1 MKEIGN
7 ILHKD
12 YLLLQENELVNPN
25 LGQQL
30 LLHAQYLRTCNFA
43 EFRLLI
49 PHNTRES
56 IISQL
61 NAFISTQNIP
71 GALRF
76 YIPVDNKSKFDEDV
90 QMNPELSFK
99 DWVAILPTED
109 FRYETF
115 AKKIWNL
122 SMGGKAILVLLPERV
137 NQWRKSESYFKRI
150 HLKGAN
156 MAFSGSSL
164 YRLGFFHKRSLI
176 ALHQHRIIHMW
187 LTPQIYDVNSSL
199 FKKDMEIR
207 LAAITSIKTSAN
219 DL

>member
-1 MKEIGN
+1 MEEIGR

-12 YLLLQENELVNPN
+12 YLLLQDSDLNDN
-25 LGQQL
+25 QL
-30 LLHAQYLRTCNFA
+30 HQRLMMHAQYLRTCNFA

-49 PHNTRES
+49 PHSTSEK
-56 IISQL
+56 IIQNL
-61 NAFISTQNIP
+61 NEFIGKQNIP
-71 GALRF
+71 GAVRY
-76 YIPVDNKSKFDEDV
+76 YIPVDNKSKFDEEV
-90 QMNPELSFK
+90 ILNPELSFK
-99 DWVAILPTED
+99 DWVAILPSED
-109 FRYETF
+109 FRYENF

-137 NQWRKSESYFKRI
+137 KQWRSNPTHFKRL

-164 YRLGFFHKRSLI
+164 YKLGFFHKSKLLE
-176 ALHQHRIIHMW
+176 LHKSRIIHMW

-199 FKKDMEIR
+199 FKKDMSIR
-207 LAAITSIKTSAN
+207 LDAITSIKTPEN